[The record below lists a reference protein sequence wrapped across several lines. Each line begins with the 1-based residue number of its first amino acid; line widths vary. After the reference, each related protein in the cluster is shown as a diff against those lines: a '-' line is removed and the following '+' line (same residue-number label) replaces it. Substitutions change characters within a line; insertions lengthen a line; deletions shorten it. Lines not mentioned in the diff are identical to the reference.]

1 MEKLTGLFIPPAW
14 DDAPMIVTIPN
25 DLAAFQMAVGGYIE
39 QVEPAIMRGHN
50 VVMLVNEEGRFL
62 RLPINKNATYCFSGL
77 KNQYMNEAD
86 PRVILGAAI
95 IIGVDGDELASLT
108 DGEIETLQLR
118 LSEVCDK
125 EFTDW
130 RWA

>member
-1 MEKLTGLFIPPAW
+1 METLTGLYIPPVW
-14 DDAPMIVTIPN
+14 DDAPMIVTIPKE
-25 DLAAFQMAVGGYIE
+25 LAAFQMAVGGYIE
-39 QVEPAIMRGHN
+39 IIGPSIMRGHN
-50 VVMLVNEEGRFL
+50 VIMMVNEEGRLL

-86 PRVILGAAI
+86 PRVILGAAV
-95 IIGVDGDELASLT
+95 IIGADGDDFVSLT
-108 DGEIETLQLR
+108 DSEIETLQLR

-125 EFTDW
+125 PFKDW